1 MMIHFIIIAFI
12 FLVIYSISEN
22 NKKIAES
29 GVEKSIRDER
39 NIELFRKLNTD
50 MAVRAK
56 LKNVYKTYQD
66 TTQDSHILC
75 LYDDRLT
82 YIDELTTIEQFSIPL
97 ESITGI
103 QCDTFE
109 RLTVGRLIAVGILAF
124 ALKKKDYCVV
134 VSYIDSSTGT
144 EEQLLFKTNKKHDIF
159 VNNVLIARNRF
170 IY

>member
-1 MMIHFIIIAFI
+1 MMIHLIIIAFI

-39 NIELFRKLNTD
+39 NIELFRRLNTD

-75 LYDDRLT
+75 LYDDRLA

-97 ESITGI
+97 AKITAV

-109 RLTVGRLIAVGILAF
+109 RLTITRFLMVGIASFVLP
-124 ALKKKDYCVV
+124 KKTYCIVV
-134 VSYIDSSTGT
+134 TYTDDSTGQK
-144 EEQLLFKTNKKHDIF
+144 EQVLFSTNKKQDCF
-159 VNNVLIARNRF
+159 VNNVLIARNRLK
-170 IY
+170 Y

>member
-1 MMIHFIIIAFI
+1 MMIHLIIIAFI

-39 NIELFRKLNTD
+39 NIYLFRKLNTD

-75 LYDDRLT
+75 LYDDRLA
-82 YIDELTTIEQFSIPL
+82 YIDELTTIERFSIPL

-109 RLTVGRLIAVGILAF
+109 RLTITRFLAVGILSF
-124 ALKKKDYCVV
+124 ALPKKTYCIVVNYKD
-134 VSYIDSSTGT
+134 DSTGR
-144 EEQLLFKTNKKHDIF
+144 EEQVLFSTNKKHDVF